1 MSWRKRSNY
10 GRTIPGDAGWLHRIA
25 VGHVARGKGRLLLR
39 IVENDLSQT
48 RVRDIGGRQSNCV
61 SAAATVVRRDRPV
74 DAVDFRR
81 DCRGKRNGWK
91 KTESDGSGTDGEHV
105 GLEVENCTVL
115 RLGSHNYQTE
125 RRYAT
130 AIYVH
135 RRTRVLT
142 QEIVV

>member
-1 MSWRKRSNY
+1 
-10 GRTIPGDAGWLHRIA
+10 
-25 VGHVARGKGRLLLR
+25 
-39 IVENDLSQT
+39 
-48 RVRDIGGRQSNCV
+48 
-61 SAAATVVRRDRPV
+61 
-74 DAVDFRR
+74 
-81 DCRGKRNGWK
+81 
-91 KTESDGSGTDGEHV
+91 
-105 GLEVENCTVL
+105 L